1 MFVQLW
7 QGSHRVGLVAGRAE
21 CRRPARL
28 KFAEPKFRRI
38 STQHRHILS
47 GFVSVT
53 LLQVRSFC
61 DLSDPLVPFSG
72 CSIR

>member
-1 MFVQLW
+1 
-7 QGSHRVGLVAGRAE
+7 
-21 CRRPARL
+21 L

-47 GFVSVT
+47 GFVSIT